1 MAKQEKTAKLAL
13 YGRWDFEELMEMTR
27 DYIQLYGFAYSLSD
41 ELPAHRVSE
50 IEYIYGKF
58 PWRGGFSTV
67 NFFSQLFHNIPPPS
81 RPKVLR
87 IQYASP
93 GFIEISAIAGA
104 ALAVAGFVKALCV
117 SINAAHELYRNIQRR
132 SVELDLS
139 KINLAKEQLNLTRAQ
154 IEFCG
159 EASGQLTK
167 VLGLSPSQDA
177 LLEQR
182 TQGNKVMKTKLL
194 LSVFRRAI
202 NLADKQVS
210 QMLNLGEGNDE

>member
-1 MAKQEKTAKLAL
+1 MTKQEETAKLAL

-27 DYIQLYGFAYSLSD
+27 DYIQLYGFAYSLSK
-41 ELPAHRVSE
+41 ELPAHRESE
-50 IEYIYGKF
+50 IKYIYGKF

-67 NFFSQLFHNIPPPS
+67 NFFSQLFHKIPPPS

-93 GFIEISAIAGA
+93 GFIEITAIAGA

-117 SINAAHELYRNIQRR
+117 SINAAHELYRNIQKR
-132 SVELDLS
+132 SVDLKLS
-139 KINLAKEQLNLTRAQ
+139 KIDLAKQQLNLTRAQ
-154 IEFCG
+154 IEFCAD
-159 EASGQLTK
+159 ASDKLTK

-202 NLADKQVS
+202 NLADKQAS
-210 QMLNLGEGNDE
+210 QMLNLAEGDDE